1 MKRYSVIGI
10 LALLLGLIAGVLPVG
25 AAPGIDYRPVDIG
38 PEIREWEPTQ
48 ARLEGSPAAAEDEAE
63 AFASTA
69 TSVDECILDEK
80 DWLSLDS
87 IDGVYFF
94 TTFYLVAVGTDSE
107 LWVQADTSWPDGDTR
122 ATPEI
127 TCEQAS
133 YMVAEFDNN
142 MLPKESNFFGVADF
156 HDGSASLLEAWGIV
170 PPGYYTDPDG
180 KQVILVS
187 NVRDENYYD
196 PDYPLYIAG
205 FYSPS
210 LEAYFDRNVMTIDV
224 YDWEDRVGADVERP
238 YLYEGVFA
246 HEYQH
251 LLHDDYDSDEENFVN
266 EGLSMYAEYL
276 TGYASGEE
284 QYSGFLTNPENSLVV
299 WEDQGN
305 LEVLSD
311 YGQAY
316 LFQFYMME
324 QFGSAFLQAEFKN
337 TENGISGINSTLDS
351 FHIHRNFDDVYHD
364 FSIAVLIDS
373 RQSRYRYGFKKLDL
387 AIDVGTVD
395 EPNPEAFD
403 VPGAPPWGTDYIW
416 LTGEPKKLGL
426 FTFNGQDYSIF
437 PSAWTSDGEVLWSG
451 SGDLIDNWAIFE
463 ATGGGTL
470 TFDTYVDIED
480 YWDFGFVQVST
491 DGGQT
496 WTSLANDY
504 TTSDHDPDAH
514 PKVIE
519 NLPGLT
525 GWSEEWIPMSF
536 DLSAYPGDILLAFRY
551 ITDWATT
558 YEGWFIDNVYVDD
571 ALISDGSDASVFK
584 DITELFPIDND
595 FTVIFVG
602 IRNLRGKPIYQVI
615 KMRLNEET
623 EDGFIQLRRLL
634 GRSNKAVM
642 LVTFDAPEGHSKYA
656 DYEYGFTYF
665 DQGPRK
671 PHRPHRHPWHRR

>member
-1 MKRYSVIGI
+1 MKRYTMIGL
-10 LALLLGLIAGVLPVG
+10 LALLLGVIAGVLPAG
-25 AAPGIDYRPVDIG
+25 AAPGVDYRPVDIG
-38 PEIREWEPTQ
+38 PEIREWEATQ
-48 ARLEGSPAAAEDEAE
+48 ARLQGTPVLQESEAE
-63 AFASTA
+63 ANSDIVTGLE
-69 TSVDECILDEK
+69 ECILDEK

-87 IDGVYFF
+87 YQGLYFF
-94 TTFYLVAVGTDSE
+94 TTFYLVAIGTDSE
-107 LWVQADTSWPDGDTR
+107 LWVQADPSWPDGDPRT
-122 ATPEI
+122 TPEI

-133 YMVAEFDNN
+133 YLVAEFDNN
-142 MLPKESNFFGVADF
+142 MLPKENEFFGIADF
-156 HDGSASLLEAWGIV
+156 HDGSASLLEAWGYV
-170 PPGYYTDPDG
+170 PPGYYGDSDG
-180 KQVILVS
+180 KQVVLVS

-196 PDYPLYIAG
+196 PNYPLYIAG

-210 LEAYFDRNVMTIDV
+210 LEAYFDRNVMSIDV
-224 YDWEDRVGADVERP
+224 YDWENRVGPEAERP

-251 LLHDDYDSDEENFVN
+251 LLHDDYDPDEDTFVN

-276 TGYASGEE
+276 TGYATGEE
-284 QYSGFLTNPENSLVV
+284 QYGGFLTNPENSLVV

-305 LEVLSD
+305 IEVLSD

-316 LFQFYMME
+316 LFQFYLME
-324 QFGSAFLQAEFKN
+324 QFGSAFLQAEFQN
-337 TENGISGINSTLDS
+337 PDNGISGIESTLDS
-351 FHIHRNFDDVYHD
+351 FGFYRNFDDVYHD
-364 FSIAVLIDS
+364 FSVAVLIDS
-373 RQSRYRYGFKKLDL
+373 RQSRFRYGFKALDL
-387 AIDVGTVD
+387 EVDIGTAA
-395 EPNPEAFD
+395 EPNPEAYD
-403 VPGAPPWGTDYIW
+403 MPGAPPWGTDYIW
-416 LTGEPKKLGL
+416 LTREPGKLGM

-451 SGDLIDNWAIFE
+451 SGDLTDNWAIFD

-496 WTSLANDY
+496 WTSLANEY
-504 TTSDHDPDAH
+504 TTSDYDPEAH

-525 GWSEEWIPMSF
+525 GWSEEWISMSF
-536 DLSAYPGDILLAFRY
+536 DLSAYSGDILLAFRY
-551 ITDWATT
+551 VTDWATT

-571 ALISDGSDASVFK
+571 VLISDGTDASIFK
-584 DITELFPIDND
+584 DITELFPIEND
-595 FTVIFVG
+595 FTVMFVG
-602 IRNLRGKPIYQVI
+602 IRHMRGRPIYQVI

-623 EDGFIQLRRLL
+623 EEGFIKLRRLL
-634 GRSNKAVM
+634 GLSKSVVM
-642 LVTFDAPEGHSKYA
+642 LVTFDAPEGHTKYA

-671 PHRPHRHPWHRR
+671 PHSPRRHGWHRH

>member
-1 MKRYSVIGI
+1 MKRYSVIGL

-25 AAPGIDYRPVDIG
+25 AAPGIDYRPVDVG

-48 ARLEGSPAAAEDEAE
+48 ARLEGSPAAAEAEAE
-63 AFASTA
+63 VGANAAS
-69 TSVDECILDEK
+69 SVDECILDEK
-80 DWLSLDS
+80 DWLSMDS
-87 IDGVYFF
+87 VAGSYFF

-107 LWVQADTSWPDGDTR
+107 LWVQADTSWPEGDTR
-122 ATPEI
+122 ETPEI

-133 YMVAEFDNN
+133 YMVSEFDNN
-142 MLPKESNFFGVADF
+142 MLPKESDFFGVADF
-156 HDGSASLLEAWGIV
+156 HDGSASLLEAWEIV

-196 PDYPLYIAG
+196 PNYPLYIAG

-210 LEAYFDRNVMTIDV
+210 LEAYFDRNVMTIDA
-224 YDWEDRVGADVERP
+224 YDWADRVGPDVERP
-238 YLYEGVFA
+238 HLYEGVFA

-251 LLHDDYDSDEENFVN
+251 LLHDDYDPDEVNFVN

-284 QYSGFLTNPENSLVV
+284 QYGGFLTNPENSLVV

-305 LEVLSD
+305 IEVLSD

-324 QFGSAFLQAEFKN
+324 QFGSAFLQAEFRN
-337 TENGISGINSTLDS
+337 PENGISGINSTLDS
-351 FHIHRNFDDVYHD
+351 RHIHRDFDDIYHD
-364 FSIAVLIDS
+364 FSVAVLIDS
-373 RQSRYRYGFKKLDL
+373 RQNRYRYGFKKLDL
-387 AIDVGTVD
+387 AIDIGTVD
-395 EPNPEAFD
+395 DPNPEAYD
-403 VPGAPPWGTDYIW
+403 MPGAPPWGTDYIW
-416 LTGEPKKLGL
+416 LYREPKKLGM

-437 PSAWTSDGEVLWSG
+437 PSAWTSDGEVLWGG

-496 WTSLANDY
+496 WTSLANEY

-514 PKVIE
+514 PKVVE

-525 GWSEEWIPMSF
+525 GWSEDWITMSF

-558 YEGWFIDNVYVDD
+558 YDGWFIDNVYVDD
-571 ALISDGSDASVFK
+571 VLISDGSDASVFK

-623 EDGFIQLRRLL
+623 EEGFIQLRRLL

-671 PHRPHRHPWHRR
+671 PRFRNRHPWRRR